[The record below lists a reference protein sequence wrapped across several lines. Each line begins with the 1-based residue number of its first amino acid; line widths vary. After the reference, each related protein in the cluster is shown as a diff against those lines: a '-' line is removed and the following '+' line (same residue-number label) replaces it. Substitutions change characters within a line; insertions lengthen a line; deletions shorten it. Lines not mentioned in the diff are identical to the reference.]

1 MVDNLVM
8 DRYVEE
14 SSLKMN
20 EKSKQHI
27 RTLLTKFFGMK
38 PDVAYNDLT
47 RQDLIEM
54 LSAFNAT
61 SIITFYRSEIQ
72 EDTTDDL
79 L

>member
-1 MVDNLVM
+1 MVNNLVM

-38 PDVAYNDLT
+38 PDVA
-47 RQDLIEM
+47 
-54 LSAFNAT
+54 
-61 SIITFYRSEIQ
+61 
-72 EDTTDDL
+72 
-79 L
+79 